1 LAQDQIN
8 QGNPAKY
15 HARIDCQISTS
26 AVAEARSPPADK
38 RKLRTRQMKPYFLTL
53 LVAMTMAMAD
63 LRGRSS
69 PRRSYLTLS
78 VPKLAANFRRLRA
91 MRKLP

>member
-1 LAQDQIN
+1 
-8 QGNPAKY
+8 
-15 HARIDCQISTS
+15 
-26 AVAEARSPPADK
+26 
-38 RKLRTRQMKPYFLTL
+38 MKPYFLTL

-63 LRGRSS
+63 LVGRSS